1 MLQPLRS
8 RTFLCTRSISRGRHF
23 RARKVIRG
31 LAQDGRAPR
40 AIVLESVYG
49 CLTSHEGRDFAAIP
63 SALTE
68 LDYTGSEQQ

>member
-1 MLQPLRS
+1 M
-8 RTFLCTRSISRGRHF
+8 TRSGTF
-23 RARKVIRG
+23 WPFWKVIGAWRKMD
-31 LAQDGRAPR
+31 APPR